1 MPSRVGCRPDRD
13 GHSVSPSSN
22 RLCIACSEGVCT
34 ERYISADHT
43 IESTSVHRT
52 GFQIGE
58 KEDLDKATLGQTHYL
73 LHSIDRVAKVP

>member
-1 MPSRVGCRPDRD
+1 M
-13 GHSVSPSSN
+13 
-22 RLCIACSEGVCT
+22 CT